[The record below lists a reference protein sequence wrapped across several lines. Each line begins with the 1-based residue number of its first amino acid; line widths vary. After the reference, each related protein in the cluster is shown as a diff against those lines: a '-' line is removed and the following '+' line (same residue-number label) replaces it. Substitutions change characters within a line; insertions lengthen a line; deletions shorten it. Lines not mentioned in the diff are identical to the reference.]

1 VLAGVIWAIENPRRG
16 VVEPDEMDYRRILDI
31 CLPYLGEV
39 VGAYGDWT
47 PLFDRGRLFPEDID
61 RADPWQFKNFRVT

>member
-1 VLAGVIWAIENPRRG
+1 MLASARDSENPRRG
-16 VVEPDEMDYRRILDI
+16 VVVPDEMDYRRILDI

-47 PLFDRGRLFPEDID
+47 PLFDRGRPFAKKRGAPGTARGRL
-61 RADPWQFKNFRVT
+61 TL